1 MAMIMVEGMRPIR
14 GGVDTHLDVHVA
26 AALDDIGGRLGVESF
41 EASAAGNDKFFGW
54 LSSFGTITRVG
65 VEGTGSYG
73 AGLARFL
80 RAAGVEVV
88 EVDRPNR
95 QARRRTGKSDPADAV
110 EAARAGLS
118 GRAQGAGKTR
128 DGNVEAIRALVV
140 AKRSTRST
148 KIKTL
153 NQIRHLGFTASD
165 DLRDRFR
172 GVSRFHLGA
181 TAAALGPR
189 AGSDPVTF
197 ATKTALAV
205 LGRRVMALDE
215 EKEPLDARLT
225 ELVAKTAPQLLE
237 LHGVGVDTAAARL
250 VAAGDNLERLRAEA
264 AWAHLCGVAPIPAS
278 SGKVTRYRLNRGGD
292 RQANSALW
300 TIVITRMNS
309 DPRTRAYLA
318 RRLEQGRTKADII
331 PILKRYVAREVYRHL
346 PRDKIPARPAATT

>member
-1 MAMIMVEGMRPIR
+1 MAMTIVEGTRPIT

-26 AALDDIGGRLGVESF
+26 AALDDIGGLLGVESF
-41 EASAAGNDKFFGW
+41 EASAAGNDKLLCW
-54 LSSFGTITRVG
+54 LQSFGSIARVG

-110 EAARAGLS
+110 EAARAALS

-128 DGNVEAIRALVV
+128 DGNVEAIRVLVV

-153 NQIRHLGFTASD
+153 NQIRHLGFTATD
-165 DLRDRFR
+165 DLRERFR

-181 TAAALGPR
+181 TAAALRPR
-189 AGSDPVTF
+189 AGSDAVTY

-205 LGRRVMALDE
+205 LGRRVVALDE
-215 EKEPLDARLT
+215 EKERLDALLA
-225 ELVAKTAPQLLE
+225 ELVTKTAPQLLE
-237 LHGVGVDTAAARL
+237 LHGVGIDTAAALL
-250 VAAGDNLERLRAEA
+250 VTAGDNPDRLRSEA

-278 SGKVTRYRLNRGGD
+278 SGKVTRYRLNPGGD

-309 DPRTRAYLA
+309 DPRTRAYVA
-318 RRLEQGRTKADII
+318 RRLEDGRSKADVIR
-331 PILKRYVAREVYRHL
+331 ILKRYVAREVYRHL
-346 PRDKIPARPAATT
+346 PRN